1 MGTTPERFKH
11 MATNRPVTVIWEE
24 TRDLGNA
31 KVTLRLEMPNVPVE
45 GSGLEADLL
54 MAKAN
59 SAFKHYIDNYAPH
72 SSGNPPR
79 TPDTIILP
87 ATKLSV
93 KMDGLKRLLRV
104 HAGQFQKHGVPL
116 YDEVLKEMGRDTN
129 NIPLVGFDLTGW
141 NAHIQ
146 MNGEKPVKV
155 VKLVKA
161 NVPTG

>member
-1 MGTTPERFKH
+1 
-11 MATNRPVTVIWEE
+11 
-24 TRDLGNA
+24 
-31 KVTLRLEMPNVPVE
+31 MPNVPVE

-54 MAKAN
+54 MAKAQT
-59 SAFKHYIDNYAPH
+59 AFKHYINQYA
-72 SSGNPPR
+72 SSNTPNPAR

-141 NAHIQ
+141 EAHIQ
-146 MNGEKPVKV
+146 MNGERPVKV
-155 VKLVKA
+155 LKLVKS
-161 NVPTG
+161 NVPT